1 MMKSATCLHLKSPL
15 RKRGVERF
23 VMKFT
28 NYFPDRKFH
37 MVLTWKT
44 RIKKKRL
51 KKYEKTFFYFFY
63 FRVIPVRDQFLWEKV
78 VLLRNQPSFRKIM
91 EIHQYLAANCS
102 LRRNKCLHI
111 SFTIPLL
118 MSAEFLV
125 DKFGISHSYKNVGF
139 YYCLKQLI
147 TIAWLSVFELFC
159 YFFYQKKTLC

>member
-1 MMKSATCLHLKSPL
+1 
-15 RKRGVERF
+15 
-23 VMKFT
+23 
-28 NYFPDRKFH
+28 
-37 MVLTWKT
+37 
-44 RIKKKRL
+44 
-51 KKYEKTFFYFFY
+51 
-63 FRVIPVRDQFLWEKV
+63 
-78 VLLRNQPSFRKIM
+78 M

-125 DKFGISHSYKNVGF
+125 DKFGISHSYKSVGF

-159 YFFYQKKTLC
+159 YFFYQKKKLFVSVCYFIKVCYSHQSDRRIGVCMSHQSDFRIRVLSRTNHITAFGYIAPITAFGYCFLVNDVMELGGRAQSMTLTINFGLF

>member
-1 MMKSATCLHLKSPL
+1 
-15 RKRGVERF
+15 
-23 VMKFT
+23 
-28 NYFPDRKFH
+28 
-37 MVLTWKT
+37 
-44 RIKKKRL
+44 
-51 KKYEKTFFYFFY
+51 
-63 FRVIPVRDQFLWEKV
+63 
-78 VLLRNQPSFRKIM
+78 M

-125 DKFGISHSYKNVGF
+125 DKFGISHSYKSVGF

-159 YFFYQKKTLC
+159 YFFYQKKLFVSVCYFIKVCYSHQSDRRIGVCISHQSDFRIRVLSRTNHNTVFGYLAPITAFGCYFLVNDVIGGRAQRMTLTINFGLF